1 MLQKT
6 HWVLACAALAVA
18 CGGRNDRWDAEVETN
33 TQSYGLD
40 GSVALLDEPLNRALV
55 LTSPGDG
62 EVTAHFFPVGRNVAA
77 VERSPDL
84 ERLYVLSRGVE
95 ERRKPEDELPSLT
108 VIDGGTQPEVIH
120 RYTLTDP
127 LLRLVVDPADQWLAA
142 FDGGSVVSNPN
153 KLALIDLSDDDRDA
167 WPKTRTL
174 RSFGGTPQSLVFTDE
189 LSVPNGPARR
199 FLVASTEQDL
209 ALVDL
214 ERLDRDEVTV
224 RMPAVTNGGSGAQS
238 FAKPVQV
245 VFDDGEPA
253 DVTDARLAVR
263 LQNQSDVVLLELAP
277 PSAGSD
283 ADFTTTINI
292 VGVGGVPDFIEFVHT
307 DAGVRIVALIGSQKR
322 AALIDPATTLVQ
334 YVDFDAG
341 YTRLTRVTADV
352 VDESE
357 SSDVALLW
365 SERAA
370 GAAFWSLGS
379 AGGRAFRSVDPID
392 IPVAIQRVIDVPGSR
407 FGHMKILE
415 SASAGQFYVLD
426 LAKRETAPMRTE
438 DPGFSVNV
446 SPDGMRAWAFNATT
460 PSERFASIHFAD
472 DLDPIPLSVSPAVSA
487 VYDIER
493 DDGGRAAL
501 VLHGTDGS
509 NTPGTLGVTVLDA
522 EAPDSAVTRF
532 YGGLLLGGLR

>member
-1 MLQKT
+1 MMHET
-6 HWVLACAALAVA
+6 RWVFPLAVLVAA
-18 CGGRNDRWDAEVETN
+18 CGGRDDEWDAEVGTN
-33 TQSYGLD
+33 PRSYGLT
-40 GSVALLDEPLNRALV
+40 GSVAVLDEPLNRALV
-55 LTSPGDG
+55 LTSPEEN
-62 EVTAHFFPVGRNVAA
+62 EVVSRFFSIGRNVAA
-77 VERSPDL
+77 AQRSPDL

-108 VIDGGTQPEVIH
+108 VLDGGAEPEIVH

-127 LLRLVVDPADQWLAA
+127 LLELVVDPAGQWLAA
-142 FDGGSVVSNPN
+142 FDGGSVVNNPN

-167 WPKTRTL
+167 WPRTRTL
-174 RSFGGTPQSLVFTDE
+174 RSFGGTPQSLIFTDE
-189 LSVPNGPARR
+189 LAVPEGPARR

-224 RMPAVTNGGSGAQS
+224 RMPAVGGSDETS
-238 FAKPVQV
+238 FAKPAQI
-245 VFDDGEPA
+245 VFDDGDPD

-263 LQNQSDVVLLELAP
+263 LENQSDVVLLELAP
-277 PSAGSD
+277 PSTGSD

-307 DAGVRIVALIGSQKR
+307 DGGVRLVALIGSQRR

-334 YVDFDAG
+334 FVAFDAA
-341 YTRLTRVTADV
+341 YTRLTRVTTDV
-352 VDESE
+352 VAEPE

-365 SERAA
+365 SDREA

-379 AGGRAFRSVDPID
+379 MRGTSFQSVDPID
-392 IPVAIQRVIDVPGSR
+392 LPVSISRVIDVPGSR

-415 SASAGQFYVLD
+415 SSNAGQFYVLD
-426 LAKRETAPMRTE
+426 LAKRETSPMQTE
-438 DPGFSVNV
+438 GSGFSVNV
-446 SPDGMRAWAFNATT
+446 SPDGMRAWAFNANT
-460 PSERFASIHFAD
+460 PSERFASIRFED
-472 DLDPIPLSVSPAVSA
+472 DLDPIPLSVSPPVSA

-493 DDGGRAAL
+493 GDGGRAAL
-501 VLHGTDGS
+501 VLHGSDRS
-509 NTPGTLGVTVLDA
+509 SSPGTLAVTVLGAD
-522 EAPDSAVTRF
+522 APDSAVTRF

>member
-1 MLQKT
+1 MMHET
-6 HWVLACAALAVA
+6 RWVFPLAVLVAA
-18 CGGRNDRWDAEVETN
+18 CGGRDDEWDAEVGTN
-33 TQSYGLD
+33 PRSYGLT
-40 GSVALLDEPLNRALV
+40 GSVAVLDEPLNRALV
-55 LTSPGDG
+55 LTSPEEN
-62 EVTAHFFPVGRNVAA
+62 EVVSRFFSIGRNVAA
-77 VERSPDL
+77 AQRSPDL

-108 VIDGGTQPEVIH
+108 VLDGGAEPELVH

-127 LLRLVVDPADQWLAA
+127 LLELVVDPAGQWLAA
-142 FDGGSVVSNPN
+142 FDGGSVVNNPN

-167 WPKTRTL
+167 WPRTRTL
-174 RSFGGTPQSLVFTDE
+174 RSFGGTPQSLIFTDE
-189 LSVPNGPARR
+189 LAVPEGPARR

-224 RMPAVTNGGSGAQS
+224 RMPAVGGSDETS
-238 FAKPVQV
+238 FAKPAQI
-245 VFDDGEPA
+245 VFDDGDPD

-263 LQNQSDVVLLELAP
+263 LENQSDVVLLELAP
-277 PSAGSD
+277 PSTGSD

-307 DAGVRIVALIGSQKR
+307 DGGVRLVALIGSQRR

-334 YVDFDAG
+334 FVAFDAA
-341 YTRLTRVTADV
+341 YTRLTRVTTDV
-352 VDESE
+352 VAEPE

-365 SERAA
+365 SDREA

-379 AGGRAFRSVDPID
+379 MRGTSFQSVDPID
-392 IPVAIQRVIDVPGSR
+392 LPVSISRVIDVPGSR

-415 SASAGQFYVLD
+415 SSNAGQFYVLD
-426 LAKRETAPMRTE
+426 LAKRETSPMQTE
-438 DPGFSVNV
+438 GSGFSVNV
-446 SPDGMRAWAFNATT
+446 SPDGMRAWAFNANT
-460 PSERFASIHFAD
+460 PSERFASIRFED
-472 DLDPIPLSVSPAVSA
+472 DLDPIPLSVSPPVSA

-493 DDGGRAAL
+493 GDGGRAAL
-501 VLHGTDGS
+501 VLHGSDRS
-509 NTPGTLGVTVLDA
+509 SSPGTLAVTVLGAD
-522 EAPDSAVTRF
+522 APDSAVTRF